1 MKNKKIFLVI
11 GNPIK
16 HSLSPFLHNY
26 WFKKNRLN
34 CEYKKLKINQSGI
47 RNILNKVRSKKIE
60 GLNVTI
66 PFKNRVIKFLDI
78 LKSDALKTLSV
89 NTIYLEKDKLV
100 GDNTDVY
107 GFSYGILKQV
117 RTKKIKVV
125 GILGSGG
132 VTSSII
138 FSLIKKGVKKIYIT
152 NRTYSKSKLLQ
163 KKFGNIIQPV
173 NWNKYSKFFSKVQ
186 MLINVTSLGMIG
198 YKDLNFN
205 FTIFNKRKISV
216 VDIVYNPE
224 NTRFLK
230 DAKKYGHRT
239 FTGLDMFIYQAQR
252 AFYTWNKK
260 NPKVNKDIYKRL
272 RKKING

>member
-1 MKNKKIFLVI
+1 MKNKKTFLVI

-26 WFKKNRLN
+26 WFKKLKLN
-34 CEYKKLKINQSGI
+34 CESKKLKINHSKI
-47 RNILNKVRSKKIE
+47 KNILNEVRRKKIE

-66 PFKNRVIKFLDI
+66 PFKSRVIKFLNI
-78 LKSDALKTLSV
+78 LKGDALKTLSV
-89 NTIYLEKDKLV
+89 NTVYLEKKKLV

-117 RTKKIKVV
+117 KTKIKVA
-125 GILGSGG
+125 GIIGAGG
-132 VTSSII
+132 VTPSII
-138 FSLIKKGVKKIYIT
+138 LSLIKRGVKKIYIT
-152 NRTYSKSKLLQ
+152 NRTFSKLKPVK
-163 KKFGNIIQPV
+163 KKFGKIVQPV
-173 NWNKYSKFFSKVQ
+173 KWNEYPKVFAKVQ
-186 MLINVTSLGMIG
+186 ILINATSLGLLG
-198 YKDLNFN
+198 YKDLRFN
-205 FTIFNKRKISV
+205 FDIFNKKINV

-252 AFYTWNKK
+252 AFFIWNKK
-260 NPKVNKDIYKRL
+260 NPEVNKDIYKKL